1 MSIIVIHENA
11 GRGCAIFGLGAF
23 ARVAGRLGVGC
34 FEYRTAF
41 PNLLGLLARWSSRA
55 LQACK
60 QSARCLTDGF
70 QSLSL
75 SASKRGLVAVAD
87 GSNSEGKYQCPT
99 KSLKD
104 LTRCL

>member
-1 MSIIVIHENA
+1 MSVIVIHKNA
-11 GRGCAIFGLGAF
+11 GRGCAIFCLGAF

-60 QSARCLTDGF
+60 QSRA
-70 QSLSL
+70 
-75 SASKRGLVAVAD
+75 ASPMVSKAYPFPPPKEA
-87 GSNSEGKYQCPT
+87 
-99 KSLKD
+99 
-104 LTRCL
+104 